1 MTTNPPPAAQWVPN
15 YPPQPVASPRT
26 WPLVA
31 LAIIA
36 IVGVVL
42 GAAALVVALTRPG
55 NAGSAAAPTTTASP
69 TYTAEEIAAAHQKL
83 CEVYKLAARS
93 VQIDTN
99 GGDPALA
106 GVTGVNG
113 AVMLEQALRTAP
125 ALAPD
130 ERDAAFALAEA
141 YTNANAVA
149 SFSTGRGDPAWRAAA
164 DDVIAKDAEMRATC
178 GGG

>member
-1 MTTNPPPAAQWVPN
+1 MGTELS
-15 YPPQPVASPRT
+15 PQPVASPRT

-83 CEVYKLAARS
+83 CEVYKLAARE
-93 VQIDTN
+93 VQIQTHGN
-99 GGDPALA
+99 NQALA
-106 GVTGVNG
+106 VAAVVNG
-113 AVMLEQALRTAP
+113 ALMLQQAVDASP
-125 ALAPD
+125 ALTSSD
-130 ERDAAFALAEA
+130 RAAALALAEA
-141 YTNANAVA
+141 FTNANAFGSNAHLDDAA
-149 SFSTGRGDPAWRAAA
+149 SQAAIDNA
-164 DDVIAKDAEMRATC
+164 NAKDEQMKAIC

>member
-93 VQIDTN
+93 VQIETN
-99 GGDPALA
+99 GSNPALA
-106 GVTGVNG
+106 SAAAVNG
-113 AVMLEQALRTAP
+113 ALMLEQAVNAGP
-125 ALAPD
+125 ALNGPD
-130 ERDAAFALAEA
+130 RDAALALAQA
-141 YTNANAVA
+141 YTNTNALGSYLHA
-149 SFSTGRGDPAWRAAA
+149 EDPEYQSAA
-164 DDVIAKDAEMRATC
+164 DDVNAKDARMKALC
-178 GGG
+178 GGS